1 MKLFLLACLVL
12 LPLGCFASKDVNLT
26 TDLDVKPVPVP
37 SIDISYFF
45 QQADA
50 GQLTIDSQVIFI
62 LSDEMKKALGHEI
75 PLYFDVELRVL
86 EENEL
91 LKISYQKRHHSIS
104 YQISLSHSNYD
115 NLFIITN
122 MHRQS
127 QQIFN
132 TLQEALRTFGTLR
145 NFNVMNLADFDK
157 NKAYSIEFRV
167 KFNRWMLPTA
177 LIINSFIDP
186 NWYLSSDWHRVKIK
200 VLDE

>member
-12 LPLGCFASKDVNLT
+12 LPLGCFASKDVNLI
-26 TDLDVKPVPVP
+26 TDLDIKPVPVP
-37 SIDISYFF
+37 SIGISYFF

-50 GQLTIDSQVIFI
+50 KQLTIDSQVIFI
-62 LSDEMKKALGHEI
+62 LSDEMKKALEHEI

-86 EENEL
+86 EKKEFL
-91 LKISYQKRHHSIS
+91 MIGYQKLHHTIS

-122 MHRQS
+122 MRRQS
-127 QQIFN
+127 HQTFN

-177 LIINSFIDP
+177 LIINSFIDS